1 MKFTNK
7 FKLCLICIAV
17 LMFMNLPSI
26 CAHDLSAEN
35 NTVTDDSVTISDE
48 NVVYPEL
55 DTFDDLQKDI
65 DNLSSG
71 DVYTFNKDYHY
82 VDKGSGDASGIVI
95 DKDNITVNGNG
106 HTLDGCH
113 LSSLIKIAGNN
124 VKIYNLTLTNGNLKN
139 LTVKD
144 DNLFLK
150 SLALSPIIWEGNNG
164 LICDCTISDNEGI
177 NGGAIRWEG
186 DNGVVNNTRFIN
198 NQAQGVGGAIY
209 ILGTN
214 TTICHST
221 FRNSSSILTGEAIF
235 LDRKGKHCHITGNF
249 DNLNPV
255 IAGNATGIDVSY
267 LEYGYGSRFCDVNL
281 DLVRVIYSSIVNNY
295 LHIYNDG
302 IIYFSSYNGT
312 DFILNVAKNFNDS
325 GIVYGKAYHFFKV
338 SDYNDVFKKLLE
350 DKYSYELMVTKTLE
364 VKNLKDYENA
374 IKVAGS
380 DFDIPDAVSK
390 DLINS
395 MRLDSISTH
404 NFFNSFHRI
413 IPFTFHKQLVVN
425 FVGQNV
431 FNSKSTWKPSDNYDS
446 IVIHGNNSI
455 ISVSSGKR
463 DEARWAHIKSEK
475 CLFIASDLTIEG
487 FNMAV
492 RNEKGTCIFNNVNFH
507 KNKMKYIIDKDY
519 GAGICNTGA
528 CICYNCTF
536 SDNYCKY
543 GAGIFNQ
550 GYLEVYNC
558 TFNDNDAYGKGDDIL
573 NVDKAIVK
581 VDGVQIN
588 KTGGVVK
595 VVKSL
600 SKKTVKLIKI
610 LAPAIAFV
618 TGFVAGFVI
627 GGPVAG
633 LVVGAIFGAAIGV
646 GSAIYVCNH
655 IYDINTNKVALAAML
670 IVTCT
675 AAGAAGGFLGGY
687 LSGIVLQNHEV
698 VVVDQSSSIESSS
711 IVEESDSGI
720 YYGDTLDWVF

>member
-1 MKFTNK
+1 MNFTNK
-7 FKLCLICIAV
+7 FKLFLICIAV
-17 LMFMNLPSI
+17 LMLMSLPCI
-26 CAHDLSAEN
+26 CAHDLSAES

-48 NVVYPEL
+48 NVVSHEL
-55 DTFDDLQKDI
+55 DTFDDLQNDI

-82 VDKGSGDASGIVI
+82 ADNGSGYASGIVI

-139 LTVKD
+139 LTVND

-150 SLALSPIIWEGNNG
+150 FPALSPIIWQGNNG
-164 LICDCTISDNEGI
+164 LIRDCTISDNEGI
-177 NGGAIRWEG
+177 NGGAIRWNG
-186 DNGVVNNTRFIN
+186 DNGVINNTRFIN
-198 NQAQGVGGAIY
+198 NKAWGVGGAIY

-214 TTICHST
+214 TTICNST

-235 LDRKGKHCHITGNF
+235 LDKKGKHCHISGNF
-249 DNLNPV
+249 DNLKPA
-255 IAGNATGIDVSY
+255 IAGNVTGIDVSY
-267 LEYGYGSRFCDVNL
+267 LEHCYDSRFSDVNL
-281 DLVRVIYSSIVNNY
+281 DLVRVIYSSIMNNY
-295 LHIYNDG
+295 LHIYNNG

-338 SDYNDVFKKLLE
+338 SDYNDVFKDLLE
-350 DKYSYELMVTKTLE
+350 HKYRNEMIVTKTLE

-380 DFDIPDAVSK
+380 DFDIPDAINK
-390 DLINS
+390 DLIKTLS
-395 MRLDSISTH
+395 LSSFSAHSFFYSSDRSIPST
-404 NFFNSFHRI
+404 FY
-413 IPFTFHKQLVVN
+413 KQLVVN

-463 DEARWAHIKSEK
+463 DEAKWAHIKSEK
-475 CLFIASDLTIEG
+475 CLFIVSDLTIEG

-492 RNEKGTCIFNNVNFH
+492 RNEKGTCIFNDVTFH

-573 NVDKAIVK
+573 NVDNAIVK

-600 SKKTVKLIKI
+600 SKNTVKIIKI
-610 LAPAIAFV
+610 FAPAIAFV
-618 TGFVAGFVI
+618 TGFVAGFVV

-675 AAGAAGGFLGGY
+675 AAGAVGGFLGGY
-687 LSGIVLQNHEV
+687 LTGIALQNHEV
-698 VVVDQSSSIESSS
+698 VAIDQSSSIDSSS
-711 IVEESDSGI
+711 IVEESESEI
-720 YYGDTLDWVF
+720 YYGDTLDVVF